1 MEIWAITA
9 IDALSSVVW
18 NRQKGM
24 VPLPWGFL
32 PLLNIFLEVFSSKKK
47 KWRVSEKRPK
57 QCNKKL
63 HSFWSLLFFIFIDIL
78 SLLMRNYVTCN
89 LKKKKKKLK
98 IQIAYFYRFKMNPKK
113 IVYTAVRYYTYR
125 WIFKFRQ
132 SYEET

>member
-47 KWRVSEKRPK
+47 KSRVSEKRPK
-57 QCNKKL
+57 HCNKKL
-63 HSFWSLLFFIFIDIL
+63 HSFWSLLFFYRCFITFDEEP
-78 SLLMRNYVTCN
+78 CN
-89 LKKKKKKLK
+89 LQFKKKKILK